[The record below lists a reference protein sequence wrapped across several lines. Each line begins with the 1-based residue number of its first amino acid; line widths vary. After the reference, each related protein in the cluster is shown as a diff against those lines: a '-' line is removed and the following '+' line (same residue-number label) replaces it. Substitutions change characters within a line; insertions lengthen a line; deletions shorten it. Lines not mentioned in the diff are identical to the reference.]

1 MKYKRNQRML
11 SRTAIGELISKKN
24 FANLKHERYGK
35 PHGNDSRVAGKM
47 REGRKEKI
55 EESGP
60 KSILHTGI
68 EILDRQGRYTNRK
81 SAHLGNTHERN
92 IYNMCIRCVYR
103 SCVCV
108 A

>member
-68 EILDRQGRYTNRK
+68 EIQKIERVYKVRK
-81 SAHLGNTHERN
+81 LSGIPNNKSIAECGTE
-92 IYNMCIRCVYR
+92 
-103 SCVCV
+103 
-108 A
+108 